1 MVTAVPSPPT
11 DVSHHASVVP
21 TPLTDAK
28 RRIVDRLKRLDD
40 ATAAELAKAL
50 GLTATAVRQ
59 HLVSLADVGL
69 VQPRPRPTTGPG
81 RPSQAWVLTPLAREL
96 FPDRHGDLTV
106 NLLTSV
112 RNALGE
118 EGLDRVIAER
128 TRSQREA
135 YRAAVVPSGH
145 WRDRAGALAAVRS
158 AEGYLA
164 EVVDDPDGDGV
175 LLVEHHC
182 PICEA
187 ATACQGLCQGE
198 LELFDEVLGP
208 DVEVV
213 RTQHLLSGDARCVY
227 RIQPVPGA

>member
-1 MVTAVPSPPT
+1 MPSPLAAAPAQS
-11 DVSHHASVVP
+11 VSAVP

-40 ATAAELAKAL
+40 ATAAELARAL
-50 GLTATAVRQ
+50 GLTSTAVRQ
-59 HLVSLADVGL
+59 HLVSLAEVGL
-69 VQPRPRPTTGPG
+69 VQPQPRATAGPG

-118 EGLDRVIAER
+118 KGLDRVIAER
-128 TRSQREA
+128 TRSQRAA
-135 YRAAVVPSGH
+135 YRAVVKPSGN
-145 WRDRAGALAAVRS
+145 WRTRAEALAAVRS

-164 EVVDDPDGDGV
+164 EVVDAPDGDGV

-198 LELFDEVLGP
+198 LELFDEVLGS
-208 DVEVV
+208 DVAVV

-227 RIQPVPGA
+227 RIRPKPRRHR

>member
-1 MVTAVPSPPT
+1 MPSSAALSATA
-11 DVSHHASVVP
+11 VP

-40 ATAAELAKAL
+40 ATAAELAKVL
-50 GLTATAVRQ
+50 SLTATAVRQ
-59 HLVSLADVGL
+59 HLVSLAEVGL
-69 VQPRPRPTTGPG
+69 VQPQPRGSPGPG

-112 RNALGE
+112 RKALGT

-128 TRSQREA
+128 TRSQGEA
-135 YRAAVVPSGH
+135 YRAVVPSRGA
-145 WRDRAGALAAVRS
+145 WRTRIEALAAVRS

-164 EVVDDPDGDGV
+164 EVVDAPDGDGV

-187 ATACQGLCQGE
+187 ASACQGLCQGE
-198 LELFDEVLGP
+198 LELFDEVLGA

-227 RIQPVPGA
+227 RVRSQPRRARETDR